1 MFVVSFGRNQSERA
15 QQEKKKK
22 GNRAHRLVFGFEV
35 SACVFYAFF
44 QTACDVEEL
53 KQLTMS
59 TVNLL
64 TQTHT
69 HTQRLIDIDIL
80 AINSPASHSLLCKGK
95 KKLSSIICGR
105 APAVHVQMAVLRAH
119 KSTTSFTFTP
129 VQFTNSVLYV
139 RRTVL
144 FTLPLPAT
152 SVFMCLSIP
161 LSLLFLFTISLP
173 LLLSLSLSVLKQSSF
188 VLQHPN

>member
-1 MFVVSFGRNQSERA
+1 MFVASFGRNQSESA

-69 HTQRLIDIDIL
+69 HRD
-80 AINSPASHSLLCKGK
+80 S
-95 KKLSSIICGR
+95 
-105 APAVHVQMAVLRAH
+105 
-119 KSTTSFTFTP
+119 
-129 VQFTNSVLYV
+129 
-139 RRTVL
+139 
-144 FTLPLPAT
+144 
-152 SVFMCLSIP
+152 
-161 LSLLFLFTISLP
+161 
-173 LLLSLSLSVLKQSSF
+173 
-188 VLQHPN
+188 